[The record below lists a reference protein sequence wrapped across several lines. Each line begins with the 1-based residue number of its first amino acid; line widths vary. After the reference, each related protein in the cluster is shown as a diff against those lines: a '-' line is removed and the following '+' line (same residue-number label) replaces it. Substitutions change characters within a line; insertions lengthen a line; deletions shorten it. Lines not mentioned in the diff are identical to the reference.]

1 MPAPPPQPAAIAPNP
16 TGIQPA
22 ELACVCLPHFALQVL
37 GTREPACLAH
47 PAVIVTEDRPQGLV
61 REANRLA
68 RTHRIQ
74 VGMRYAQAL
83 ALCADLRAATVEPA
97 EELAAAAALVERLRR
112 FSPRVEPAHQVERE
126 RGGNELPGE
135 VGVFWLDVTG
145 LGGLWP
151 NLRDWAAAVRAEL
164 AAAGY
169 KATVVVGFSRC
180 AVYAA
185 ARQGF
190 VGQGQVGQVEQ
201 GVLVFADRAA
211 EQAARDRV
219 HLASLGPG
227 LGVAPA
233 DRDALDRL
241 GIRTL
246 GQLLQL
252 PEADLRERHGEAV
265 RQLHRRARD
274 VFTEP
279 LRPSHAQQELARHRD
294 LEPPDDQRDRLLFI
308 AKGLLAELL
317 KAAAERHLAIAELHL
332 RLELE
337 VPHHHRQINQA
348 APRPGCRLV
357 TTQVQ
362 TAEPSLWEPHWL
374 ELLRLRLDATQLP
387 ARVERLGLRAETV
400 AASAQQ
406 LKMWQLLAEAGGL
419 ARRDPQ
425 AAAEALARLKAALGD
440 DVVRQAELQPAHLP
454 EAQWRWAPLRELS
467 AAKPTPPSGQTLGS
481 EPQLVRRIL
490 SKPALLPS
498 RPKHEPDGWLLA
510 DWRQGAVT
518 RRWGPYRVAGGW
530 WSREVRRDYWFVETE
545 RGDILWVFYDGVR
558 RLWYWQGRVE

>member
-1 MPAPPPQPAAIAPNP
+1 MSAPPLQPVAAPQPVGLRVLVAP
-16 TGIQPA
+16 PA

-37 GTREPACLAH
+37 GRREPACLAQ

-68 RTHRIQ
+68 RMHRIQ

-83 ALCADLRAATVEPA
+83 TLCADLRAATVEPA
-97 EELAAAAALVERLRR
+97 EEQAAAAGLVERLRR
-112 FSPRVEPAHQVERE
+112 FSPRVEPAHQ
-126 RGGNELPGE
+126 GDSALPGE
-135 VGVFWLDVTG
+135 VGVFWLDVSG

-151 NLRDWAAAVRAEL
+151 SLHDWAAAVRAEL
-164 AAAGY
+164 AAAHY
-169 KATVVVGFSRC
+169 KAVVVVGFSRF
-180 AVYAA
+180 AVYAV

-190 VGQGQVGQVEQ
+190 VGPSPIEKGQAEQ
-201 GVLVFADRAA
+201 GVLVFPDRAA
-211 EQAARDRV
+211 EQVARDRV

-227 LGVAPA
+227 LGMGPA

-279 LRPSHAQQELARHRD
+279 LRPAQVREELVRHRD
-294 LEPPDDQRDRLLFI
+294 LEPPDDQRDRLLFL

-317 KAAAERHLAIAELHL
+317 KAAAERHLAVAQLHL

-357 TTQVQ
+357 TAQVQ

-374 ELLRLRLDATQLP
+374 ELLRLRLEATQLP
-387 ARVERLGLRAETV
+387 ARVERLALQAETV
-400 AASAQQ
+400 AATAHQ
-406 LKMWQLLAEAGGL
+406 LQMWQLLAEAGGL
-419 ARRDPQ
+419 ARRDPR
-425 AAAEALARLKAALGD
+425 AAAEALARLQAALGD

-454 EAQWRWAPLRELS
+454 EAQWRWTPLRELP
-467 AAKPTPPSGQTLGS
+467 AASPAPPPV

-530 WSREVRRDYWFVETE
+530 WSREVRRDYWFIETE